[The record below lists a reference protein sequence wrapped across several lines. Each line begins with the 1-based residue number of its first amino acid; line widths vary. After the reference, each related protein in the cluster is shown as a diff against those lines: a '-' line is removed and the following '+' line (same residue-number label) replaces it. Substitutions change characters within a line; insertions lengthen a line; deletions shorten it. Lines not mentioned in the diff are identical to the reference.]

1 MPFERPVGSAD
12 DASQQNGVDCSQAY
26 LTSFYQKSRLF
37 FDFLGNSSAGG
48 RRKQD
53 LIAKESRFC

>member
-1 MPFERPVGSAD
+1 MPLERPVGSAD

-26 LTSFYQKSRLF
+26 LTSCYQKSRLF